1 MYLIHS
7 GKEGQ
12 EDDKKNPVVAYGH
25 LMNALMNGIT
35 YFDELIQYFKDNYD
49 VLAPEYIKQK
59 KLPIEI
65 KAETK

>member
-1 MYLIHS
+1 VI
-7 GKEGQ
+7 
-12 EDDKKNPVVAYGH
+12 AYGH

-35 YFDELIQYFKDNYD
+35 YFDELVQYFKDNYD

-59 KLPIEI
+59 KLPIDI